1 MAIILFQIA
10 STVVTI
16 LYYLIFAHI
25 ILSWIRN
32 MNPTLSQIAETVDQ
46 LVNPILRPLRNIV
59 PKIDLGGA
67 QLDLTAIVALLLLSF
82 IRAFVLPVI
91 LALPF

>member
-1 MAIILFQIA
+1 MAIILYQILSA
-10 STVVTI
+10 VATI

-25 ILSWIRN
+25 ILSWVRN

-67 QLDLTAIVALLLLSF
+67 QLDLTAIVALLLLGF
-82 IRAFVLPVI
+82 IQGYILPI
-91 LALPF
+91 IRTLPF

>member
-1 MAIILFQIA
+1 MAIILYQILSA
-10 STVVTI
+10 VATI
-16 LYYLIFAHI
+16 LYWLIFAHI
-25 ILSWIRN
+25 ILSWVRN

-67 QLDLTAIVALLLLSF
+67 QLDLTAIVALLLLSV
-82 IRAFVLPVI
+82 IRAVVLPVI